1 MLDHL
6 SYNDRY
12 RTVFSLQAKNGGLSF
27 LLPGTRAN
35 EHERSFRICEPL
47 QNHKAKSAEIL
58 KAEIRRK
65 VRKVKQEQARAK
77 TLAIKERINEK
88 EAYFLDLASEKR
100 ASRWLS
106 ALPLKRYLVVLTRRY
121 SKNEIALSF
130 ESDPIKVP

>member
-35 EHERSFRICEPL
+35 EHERSFL
-47 QNHKAKSAEIL
+47 NHKAKSAEIL

-88 EAYFLDLASEKR
+88 EAYF
-100 ASRWLS
+100 
-106 ALPLKRYLVVLTRRY
+106 
-121 SKNEIALSF
+121 
-130 ESDPIKVP
+130 